1 MKGRGFPATAGKP
14 GYLLY
19 EDTPRYDGLLK
30 LILVAALLATLI
42 PAIVLFWYDTAGT
55 LAMLGVTALE
65 ALIFYFVMPKRY
77 QLFDDRVRVV
87 LGWPFG
93 MDIRLS
99 DIKEVRASKG
109 SDSRAIRR
117 LKFAT
122 SSRSATEIIRNSGWS
137 VVISPRDREVFLE
150 RLNEA
155 LETARGLARQ

>member
-1 MKGRGFPATAGKP
+1 MRSSGPPTPPAKP

-19 EDTPRYDGLLK
+19 EDMPRYDWWFKLMLGAILL
-30 LILVAALLATLI
+30 ITLVI
-42 PAIVLFWYDTAGT
+42 GIVLLWYDTAGA
-55 LAMLGVTALE
+55 LGMFGVTAAD

-77 QLFDDRVRVV
+77 QIYDDKVKVV

-99 DIKEVRASKG
+99 DIKEARPSKN
-109 SDSRAIRR
+109 SDSLGMRR

-122 SSRSATEIIRNSGWS
+122 SSRTATEIVRRNGWS
-137 VVISPRDREVFLE
+137 VVISPSDREVFLQ

-155 LETARGLARQ
+155 LKAAQG